1 MVSVLFFGGVM
12 LFNIDSSFI
21 QSDIPLEPIVTNP
34 MYQAGVVAVML
45 VAVIPLFLL
54 GLLGLSLVRGR
65 NVISLPVGVSLVGV
79 WMLAAVTSGV
89 AFMDIAPMVKQSV
102 DESNANTEVR
112 QLDFK
117 DFNSLYISGQ
127 HDVYV
132 SQGDEFSVTV
142 EGREADMERAI
153 ISLDQNGKR
162 LKISRESWSSWCVF
176 CYNEGLQVNIT
187 MPELDQVYGTYLSR
201 IHIREFVD
209 EEMDIELQGNAYA
222 EISASTTLL
231 NVDMED
237 TSRLF
242 LDGKVDTLDAK
253 VIGAARLTTGDLE
266 TRFIGLKLEDI
277 ADADLSGEADIL
289 EGQIRESADLN
300 AFDMQLGLVELILD
314 DTAEAVLGEPERLMV
329 TGRDASKVYYRGN
342 PEVETHLFDVAT
354 VRQREAE
361 LRR

>member
-1 MVSVLFFGGVM
+1 
-12 LFNIDSSFI
+12 
-21 QSDIPLEPIVTNP
+21 
-34 MYQAGVVAVML
+34 
-45 VAVIPLFLL
+45 
-54 GLLGLSLVRGR
+54 
-65 NVISLPVGVSLVGV
+65 
-79 WMLAAVTSGV
+79 
-89 AFMDIAPMVKQSV
+89 
-102 DESNANTEVR
+102 
-112 QLDFK
+112 
-117 DFNSLYISGQ
+117 
-127 HDVYV
+127 
-132 SQGDEFSVTV
+132 
-142 EGREADMERAI
+142 
-153 ISLDQNGKR
+153 
-162 LKISRESWSSWCVF
+162 
-176 CYNEGLQVNIT
+176 
-187 MPELDQVYGTYLSR
+187 
-201 IHIREFVD
+201 
-209 EEMDIELQGNAYA
+209 
-222 EISASTTLL
+222 
-231 NVDMED
+231 MED